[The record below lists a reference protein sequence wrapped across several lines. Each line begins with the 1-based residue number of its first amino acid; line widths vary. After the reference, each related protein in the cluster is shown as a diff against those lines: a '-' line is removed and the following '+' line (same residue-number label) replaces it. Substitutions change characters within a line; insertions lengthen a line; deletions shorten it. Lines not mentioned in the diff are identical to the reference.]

1 VEQSLVA
8 DGGSKTVLI
17 VDDELGIV
25 EVLEFILGDA
35 GFRVI
40 SALNGEDALARL
52 KQDTPDLIVL
62 DLMMPIMG
70 GAEVLK
76 AMRRDRRYSTI
87 PVILTSALPE
97 DTVRDQCGGAYTLF
111 VRKPFKSQQI
121 LDAIARF
128 LAPNSKPTH

>member
-1 VEQSLVA
+1 VEQTLVA

-76 AMRRDRRYSTI
+76 AMRRDRTYSTI

-97 DTVRDQCGGAYTLF
+97 DTVRDQCDGAYTLF

-128 LAPNSKPTH
+128 LAPNSKPIH

>member
-1 VEQSLVA
+1 MA

>member
-1 VEQSLVA
+1 VEQTLVA
-8 DGGSKTVLI
+8 DGRAKTVLI

-40 SALNGEDALARL
+40 SALNGEEALARI
-52 KQDTPDLIVL
+52 KQDIPDLIVL

-76 AMRRDRRYSTI
+76 AMRRDPKYSAI
-87 PVILTSALPE
+87 PVILTSALSE
-97 DTVRDQCGGAYTLF
+97 DTVREQCDGAYTLF
-111 VRKPFKSQQI
+111 MRKPFKSQQI

-128 LAPNSKPTH
+128 LAPNSKPT

>member
-1 VEQSLVA
+1 VA
-8 DGGSKTVLI
+8 DGRAKTVLI

-35 GFRVI
+35 GFTVI
-40 SALNGEDALARL
+40 SALNGEEALARL
-52 KQDTPDLIVL
+52 KQDTPDVVIL

-76 AMRRDRRYSTI
+76 AMRRDPKYSAI
-87 PVILTSALPE
+87 PVILTSALSE
-97 DTVRDQCGGAYTLF
+97 DTVREQCDGAYTLF
-111 VRKPFKSQQI
+111 MRKPFKSQQV

-128 LAPNSKPTH
+128 LPSNSKSTH